1 MNKVIYIEAPFKPI
15 LEDISVSIPTGEVKR
30 GLFGGEKEVTR
41 KERKLVQTGVSDS
54 KIDGKT
60 LSVSIDQAISE
71 LNNEGYDI
79 ISITPIT
86 SGSYDY
92 REISSSV
99 RVMGGTEM
107 MDGGAWGYGFS
118 FTSGVLLLGKKHT

>member
-1 MNKVIYIEAPFKPI
+1 MNKVVFIAAPFKPI
-15 LEDISVSIPTGEVKR
+15 LEDLSVSVPTGEVKR

-41 KERKLVQTGVSDS
+41 KERKTIQTGVSDS
-54 KIDGKT
+54 KIDGEA
-60 LSVSIDQAISE
+60 LSVAIGQAISE
-71 LNNEGYDI
+71 LNKDGYDV

-107 MDGGAWGYGFS
+107 MDGGAWGYGYS
-118 FTSGVLLLGKKHT
+118 FTSGVLLLGKKHA